1 MEADLIERLAEISVY
16 SAIIFAAVLLFR
28 LLLKKWLSPALKYA
42 LWFLVVL
49 RLLVPVTLESG
60 FHFIT
65 IPAGEEPVAAAQ
77 SGMIEPTVV
86 STPVPEAA
94 PQAEDNDTADEQT
107 IVPTQK
113 AEPVQTARRLNWQQW
128 VVLGWAV
135 GAGTV
140 LIGYAVL
147 SIQLTRRVRRV
158 GCEPGEK
165 TQEQYRQVKDGL
177 HIRAAVPIF
186 LMPDIKSPALTT
198 QLCPKL
204 LLPDRL
210 LYSADREDM
219 AFAMAHELMHYKRR
233 DYLICLLVALLRAV
247 YWFNPVLW
255 IMPRLMRLD
264 MESACDAQV
273 VRSMDKRQKLK
284 YVGLLL
290 TLGREEPEESYV
302 TEGE

>member
-1 MEADLIERLAEISVY
+1 MEADLIERLAEITVY

-42 LWFLVVL
+42 LWFLVIL
-49 RLLVPVTLESG
+49 RLIVPVTLESG

-65 IPAGEEPVAAAQ
+65 IPADEKPVAAAQ
-77 SGMIEPTVV
+77 SGMIEPAVIPT
-86 STPVPEAA
+86 SVPEAA
-94 PQAEDNDTADEQT
+94 PRAEGNDTAGEQT
-107 IVPTQK
+107 IVPAEK
-113 AEPVQTARRLNWQQW
+113 AEPLQTARRLNWRQW

-147 SIQLTRRVRRV
+147 SIQLARRIRRN

-165 TQEQYRQVKDGL
+165 AQEQYWQVVESM
-177 HIRAAVPIF
+177 HIRAAIPVY
-186 LMPDIKSPALTT
+186 LMPDIKSPALTA
-198 QLCPKL
+198 QVRPKL
-204 LLPDRL
+204 LLPDCL
-210 LYSADREDM
+210 LYQADRGDM

-233 DYLICLLVALLRAV
+233 DYLVCLLVALLRAV

-255 IMPRLMRLD
+255 IMPRLLRLD

-273 VRSMDKRQKLK
+273 VRGMDKRQKLK
-284 YVGLLL
+284 YIDLLL
-290 TLGREEPEESYV
+290 TLGQEEANEFYV

>member
-16 SAIIFAAVLLFR
+16 SAVIFAAVLLFR
-28 LLLKKWLSPALKYA
+28 LLLKKWLSPALQYA
-42 LWFLVVL
+42 LWFLVIF
-49 RLLVPVTLESG
+49 RLIVPVTLESG

-77 SGMIEPTVV
+77 SGMIEPTAV
-86 STPVPEAA
+86 STLVPEAA
-94 PQAEDNDTADEQT
+94 PQAEDNDTAEEQT

-113 AEPVQTARRLNWQQW
+113 AESLQTARHLGWRQW
-128 VVLGWAV
+128 VVLGWTF

-140 LIGYAVL
+140 LIGYAML
-147 SIQLTRRVRRV
+147 SIQLTRRIRRV

-165 TQEQYRQVKDGL
+165 TQEQYRQVKEGL

-198 QLCPKL
+198 QLRPKL

-219 AFAMAHELMHYKRR
+219 AFAMAHELTHYKRR
-233 DYLICLLVALLRAV
+233 DYLVCLLVALLRAV

-284 YVGLLL
+284 YIDLLL
-290 TLGREEPEESYV
+290 TLGREETEESYV